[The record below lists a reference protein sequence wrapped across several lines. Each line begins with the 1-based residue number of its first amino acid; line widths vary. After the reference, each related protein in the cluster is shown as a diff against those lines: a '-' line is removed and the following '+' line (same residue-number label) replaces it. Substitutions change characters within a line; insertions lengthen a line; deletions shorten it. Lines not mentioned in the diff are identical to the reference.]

1 MQTTQVAVITGA
13 ASGMGKTA
21 AIRWAQQ
28 GWHVAAVDRA
38 AAALKELEGD
48 HSGITAVECDVT
60 DEGAV
65 AFAAEEITS
74 VLGEIDRLVNAA
86 GICVAGKI
94 GELAASEFRRVM
106 TVNYFGTVHW
116 VNAVLPAMRARRRGE
131 IVNFASVAGF
141 IPTPNLSAYGSSK
154 FAVLGYTE
162 ALAEETRSDG
172 VRVLCVCPPGVDTP
186 LYTDLMA
193 GTSLGPRIQKFV
205 KPITPDSVIDAL
217 ERALPGTR
225 TYVFPGRGTT
235 AMHRMRRFAP
245 TLTNRLFRSIYG
257 L

>member
-1 MQTTQVAVITGA
+1 MHTPRVAIVTGA
-13 ASGMGKTA
+13 ASGMGRTA
-21 AIRWAQQ
+21 ARRWAGQ

-38 AAALKELEGD
+38 VEPLKELERD
-48 HSGITAVECDVT
+48 HAGITAVECDVT
-60 DEGAV
+60 DETAV
-65 AFAAEEITS
+65 RRAAEEITAA
-74 VLGEIDRLVNAA
+74 LGPVDRLVNAA

-94 GELAASEFRRVM
+94 GELPASEFRRVM

-116 VNAVLPAMRARRRGE
+116 VDALLPGMRARRQGE

-141 IPTPNLSAYGSSK
+141 VPTPNLSAYGSSK

-162 ALAEETRSDG
+162 ALAEEVQRDG
-172 VRVLCVCPPGVDTP
+172 IRVLCVCPPGVDTP

-193 GTSLGPRIQKFV
+193 GTSLGPRIQQFV
-205 KPITPDSVIDAL
+205 KPITPDSVIEAID
-217 ERALPGTR
+217 RALPGKR

-245 TLTNRLFRSIYG
+245 TVTNRIFRSIYG

>member
-1 MQTTQVAVITGA
+1 MHTPRVAVITGA
-13 ASGMGKTA
+13 ASGMGRTA
-21 AIRWAQQ
+21 AARWAAQ
-28 GWHVAAVDRA
+28 GWVVAAVDRA
-38 AAALKELEGD
+38 AEPLKELERD
-48 HSGITAVECDVT
+48 CPGITAVECDVT
-60 DEGAV
+60 DEAAV
-65 AFAAEEITS
+65 RRAAERITTE
-74 VLGEIDRLVNAA
+74 LGDIDRLVNAA

-94 GELAASEFRRVM
+94 GELPASEFRRVM

-116 VNAVLPAMRARRRGE
+116 VDAVLPGMRDRRQGE

-141 IPTPNLSAYGSSK
+141 VPTPNLSAYGSSK

-162 ALAEETRSDG
+162 ALAEETWTDG
-172 VRVLCVCPPGVDTP
+172 IRVLCVCPPGVDTP

-205 KPITPDSVIDAL
+205 KPITPDSVIDAID
-217 ERALPGTR
+217 RALPGKR

-245 TLTNRLFRSIYG
+245 TLTNRIFRSIYG